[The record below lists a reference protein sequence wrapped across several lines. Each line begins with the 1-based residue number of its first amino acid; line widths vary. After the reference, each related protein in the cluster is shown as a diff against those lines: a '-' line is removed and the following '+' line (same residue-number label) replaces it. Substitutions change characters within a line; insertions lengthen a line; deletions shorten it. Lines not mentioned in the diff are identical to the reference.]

1 MNRQT
6 NHPRKRDAPRG
17 NFLANLIDPIDGLSE
32 GVFSI
37 MMFLIFTLAFKIIWL
52 RDALEQPITS
62 QMMNELIISATGAA
76 LAWGIIDG
84 MMYALTSY
92 LAREER
98 HRLLKD
104 IQSADT
110 EEEALELIADDMD
123 YLLEPITE
131 EGDRQV
137 FYQNYL
143 QILAKSKP
151 QPIHVTKDDYAVVLG
166 HVLVA
171 VLAVIPSLLPLLVL
185 RFNFDLALTV
195 SILVS
200 FIMLFLTG
208 FGWGKYTGAN
218 PWRIGFLLLLVAASL
233 VGIAMLLGG

>member
-1 MNRQT
+1 V
-6 NHPRKRDAPRG
+6 
-17 NFLANLIDPIDGLSE
+17 NLIDPIDGLSE

-37 MMFLIFTLAFKIIWL
+37 IVFLIFTLAFKVIWL

-62 QMMNELIISATGAA
+62 QMMNELIISAMGAI

-110 EEEALELIADDMD
+110 EEEALDLIADDMD

-137 FYQNYL
+137 FYRNYL
-143 QILAKSKP
+143 QLLAKSKP
-151 QPIHVTKDDYAVVLG
+151 QAIRATKDDLAVVLG
-166 HVLVA
+166 HILVA
-171 VLAVIPSLLPLLVL
+171 ILAVIPSLLPLLVL

-200 FIMLFLTG
+200 FIVLFVSG
-208 FGWGKYTGAN
+208 FAWGKYTGAN

-233 VGIAMLLGG
+233 VVIAMLLGG

>member
-1 MNRQT
+1 MNRHT
-6 NHPRKRDAPRG
+6 NHSRKQAAPRG
-17 NFLANLIDPIDGLSE
+17 NFLVNLIDPIDGLSE

-37 MMFLIFTLAFKIIWL
+37 IVFLIFTLAFKVIWL

-62 QMMNELIISATGAA
+62 QMMNELIISAMGAI

-98 HRLLKD
+98 HRLLKG

-110 EEEALELIADDMD
+110 EEEALDLIADDMD

-137 FYQNYL
+137 FYRNYL
-143 QILAKSKP
+143 QLLAKSKP
-151 QPIHVTKDDYAVVLG
+151 QAIRVTKDDLAVVLG
-166 HVLVA
+166 HILVA
-171 VLAVIPSLLPLLVL
+171 TLAVIPSLLPLLVL

-200 FIMLFLTG
+200 FIVLFVSG
-208 FGWGKYTGAN
+208 FAWGKYTGAN

-233 VGIAMLLGG
+233 VVIAMLLGG

>member
-1 MNRQT
+1 MNRQA
-6 NHPRKRDAPRG
+6 NHPRKRAAPRV

-37 MMFLIFTLAFKIIWL
+37 MVFLIFTLAFKVIWL
-52 RDALEQPITS
+52 RDAIEQPITS
-62 QMMNELIISATGAA
+62 QMMNELIISAMGAI

-137 FYQNYL
+137 FYRNYFKL
-143 QILAKSKP
+143 LAKSKP
-151 QPIHVTKDDYAVVLG
+151 QPVHVTKDDLAVVLG
-166 HVLVA
+166 HMLVA